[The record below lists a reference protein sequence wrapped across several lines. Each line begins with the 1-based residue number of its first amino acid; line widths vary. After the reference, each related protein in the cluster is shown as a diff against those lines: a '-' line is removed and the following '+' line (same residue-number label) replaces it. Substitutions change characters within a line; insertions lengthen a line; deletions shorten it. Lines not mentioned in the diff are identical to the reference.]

1 MQKEGIDVKLA
12 ASLSA
17 TGIGSIK
24 SENQL
29 KTDEESKNTFERAV
43 ENTVYSSV
51 GSKPPA
57 DGDLFIHF
65 IEVLLKLH
73 LNYI

>member
-43 ENTVYSSV
+43 ENTVYSTV